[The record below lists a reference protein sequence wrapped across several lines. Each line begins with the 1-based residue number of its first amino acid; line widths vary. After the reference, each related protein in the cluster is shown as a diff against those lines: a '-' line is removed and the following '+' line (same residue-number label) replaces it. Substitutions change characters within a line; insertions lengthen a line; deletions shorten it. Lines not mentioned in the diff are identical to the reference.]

1 MVQGKIAEFEAGGA
15 HAKRFS
21 GNWKLDGR
29 RNSLTRE
36 RSGFETDRKTNRPRT
51 YHHFFAWPNGWC
63 PDRYKRSV
71 KIFPSCQEIGWSI
84 KNGREIGLVR
94 NIWRCSRHATVGGI
108 YEINGSASA
117 RASPIAQVWYSGHTK
132 QASQHRQ
139 IRRQV

>member
-51 YHHFFAWPNGWC
+51 YHHF
-63 PDRYKRSV
+63 
-71 KIFPSCQEIGWSI
+71 
-84 KNGREIGLVR
+84 
-94 NIWRCSRHATVGGI
+94 SRDQMGG
-108 YEINGSASA
+108 A
-117 RASPIAQVWYSGHTK
+117 PIAIN
-132 QASQHRQ
+132 AR
-139 IRRQV
+139 